1 MSPSQPFAVL
11 ATQTPPPYRRYA
23 WLIVERL
30 DDEDVPLCESLGTFP
45 TLMSALYAGQQ
56 ALHQMQSETR

>member
-1 MSPSQPFAVL
+1 MSLTQQFAVL

-30 DDEDVPLCESLGTFP
+30 GEEDVPLCESLGTFP
-45 TLMSALYAGQQ
+45 TMMSALYAGQQ
-56 ALHQMQSETR
+56 ALQQMHSGG